1 MIVWIYDGLNMLR
14 DGLGDAVNYLGG
26 DLVKYD
32 DHGNSHT
39 IQLKDRAHPCDCPT
53 VELIHNTKV

>member
-26 DLVKYD
+26 DLVQYD

-39 IQLKDRAHPCDCPT
+39 IQLK
-53 VELIHNTKV
+53 